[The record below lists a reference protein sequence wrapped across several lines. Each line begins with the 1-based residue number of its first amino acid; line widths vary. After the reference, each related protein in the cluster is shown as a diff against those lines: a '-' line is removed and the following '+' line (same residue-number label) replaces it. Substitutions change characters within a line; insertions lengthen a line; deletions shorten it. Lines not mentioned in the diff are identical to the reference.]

1 MNFLAADRCA
11 VVLILTFALAPPAT
25 CAAQAAGPSAEELAQ
40 AAQAKRTSLIGEID
54 RLTANIDSGRLQ
66 GKELAEVFRHR
77 GIAFSRL
84 SQSDRAVEDF
94 AKAIELDRLNPE
106 YYEDRAITYLKLRDF
121 ARAQTDLAMALGLDS
136 KRPTAHR
143 EEGRLASYR
152 DEHAR
157 AARSFAL
164 AMDNDHG
171 MGAVYAA
178 IWLHIAVMRSGM
190 NASSPLPSF
199 AEALPSALW
208 PAPVIQM
215 LTGAIQPEEAIAMAQ
230 SPDVDTDQ
238 AQKCEAYFY
247 AGQQYLLAQKP
258 DAAKTAFEAAVATG
272 MTEFLEYDWALRE
285 LELMK
290 APRQR

>member
-1 MNFLAADRCA
+1 MTFLAADRCA
-11 VVLILTFALAPPAT
+11 VVLMLTFALSFSAT
-25 CAAQAAGPSAEELAQ
+25 CAAQPAGPSAEALSQ
-40 AAQAKRTSLIGEID
+40 AAAMKRTSLIVEVD
-54 RLTANIDSGRLQ
+54 RLTAGIDSGRLQ
-66 GKELAEVFRHR
+66 GRELAEAFRHR
-77 GIAFSRL
+77 GIALSRL
-84 SQSDRAVEDF
+84 SENERAVKDF
-94 AKAIELDRLNPE
+94 AKAIELEQLNPE
-106 YYEDRAITYLKLRDF
+106 YYEDRAITYLKLREF
-121 ARAQTDLAMALGLDS
+121 ALAQTDLAMALGLDS

-152 DEHAR
+152 GEHAR
-157 AARSFAL
+157 AAHSFAL
-164 AMDNDHG
+164 AMDNDRG

-178 IWLHIAVMRSGM
+178 IWLHIAATRGGL

-199 AEALPSALW
+199 AEGLPSTLW

-215 LTGAIQPEEAIAMAQ
+215 FTGAIQPEEAIAKAQ

-247 AGQQYLLAQKP
+247 AGEQYLLDQKP
-258 DAAKTAFEAAVATG
+258 EAAKAAFESAVTTG

-290 APRQR
+290 ARR

>member
-1 MNFLAADRCA
+1 MTLLSADRCA
-11 VVLILTFALAPPAT
+11 VVLMLTFALAVPAL
-25 CAAQAAGPSAEELAQ
+25 CASQATGPSAEELAR
-40 AAQAKRTSLIGEID
+40 AAETKRKSLTGEID
-54 RLTANIDSGRLQ
+54 RLTADIDSGRLP
-66 GKELAEVFRHR
+66 GKQLAEAFRYR

-84 SQSDRAVEDF
+84 SQNARAVEDF
-94 AKAIELDRLNPE
+94 AKAIELDPLNPE

-152 DEHAR
+152 DEQAR
-157 AARSFAL
+157 AARSFAQAL
-164 AMDNDHG
+164 ENDSG

-178 IWLHIAVMRSGM
+178 IWTHIALMRSGL
-190 NASSPLPSF
+190 NASSPLPPF
-199 AEALPSALW
+199 AEALPPTLW

-215 LTGAIQPEEAIAMAQ
+215 LTGAIRPEEAVAMAQ
-230 SPDVDTDQ
+230 SPDVETDQ

-247 AGQQYLLAQKP
+247 AGQQYLLDQKP
-258 DAAKTAFEAAVATG
+258 EAAKPAFEAAVATG

-290 APRQR
+290 PRQ